1 MTISDLNIK
10 GRRALVRVDFNVPLN
25 KSYSVQDDTRI
36 RRALPT
42 IKALL
47 NGGASVVLMSH
58 LGRPKGVSEEFS
70 LRHIISH
77 LEGLL
82 ENPVQF
88 ASDCVGDN
96 ALGVS
101 QNLKPGEI
109 ALLENLRFHEEE
121 KSGDEFFAGQ
131 LAENGDLYINDAFG
145 TAHRNHAS
153 TAVIA
158 RFFPE
163 DKAFGKLLEG
173 EISALSRVMS
183 KPARPLLAIIGGAKV
198 SSKLTVLENMVEKVD
213 KLLIGGGMA
222 YTFILAKGGKV
233 GASLVEKEMVERA
246 KVVLERAANS
256 STEILLPE
264 DSVCAD
270 QFSADANFMVLNSN
284 EIKEGWM
291 GLDIGPKSCEKF
303 VAAVKESKTI
313 LWNGPMGVFEFDA
326 CSKGTF
332 TVANALKDATKKGAY
347 TLVGGGDSVAAINV
361 CGLAD
366 DVSYVSTGGGAMLEY
381 LEGKTLPGIV
391 AIQDQY

>member
-47 NGGASVVLMSH
+47 NGGASVILMSH

-88 ASDCVGDN
+88 ASDCVGDS
-96 ALGVS
+96 ALGIS

-213 KLLIGGGMA
+213 KLMIGGGMA

-313 LWNGPMGVFEFDA
+313 LWNGPMGVFEFEA

-381 LEGKTLPGIV
+381 LEGKTLPGIA
-391 AIQDQY
+391 AIQD

>member
-88 ASDCVGDN
+88 ASDCVGDS
-96 ALGVS
+96 ALSIS

-183 KPARPLLAIIGGAKV
+183 EPARPLLAIIGGAKV

-213 KLLIGGGMA
+213 KLMIGGGMA

-233 GASLVEKEMVERA
+233 GASLVEKEMVKRA

-381 LEGKTLPGIV
+381 LEGKTLPGIA
-391 AIQDQY
+391 AIQD